1 MRRIFKGLLATA
13 VVVFLTGYGISKSMN
28 NNAQLSATTL
38 ANIEA
43 ISQDENGGGN
53 GVDCGNENWTDHI
66 LTLKNCSPFFWL
78 QKLKCMPMSGKCCV
92 SDNQKSCSGQNPGF
106 SFGI

>member
-43 ISQDENGGGN
+43 ISQDENGGGSPHCIGEHFKVEPRTYGWECIN
-53 GVDCGNENWTDHI
+53 DMGNSCCPI
-66 LTLKNCSPFFWL
+66 PF
-78 QKLKCMPMSGKCCV
+78 
-92 SDNQKSCSGQNPGF
+92 
-106 SFGI
+106 